1 MEPSELIGVH
11 KLLLSSLRTTLMEP
25 RADQLT
31 LCGIRGTHWRLQP
44 DELLTDRPR
53 RSFIASTVGRAAVA
67 RQGRKVAEQ
76 IHSAARKMISHACLS
91 QATKI
96 ARLVPANYS
105 GMLSGQARGYKP
117 QGGNQTTSRLVPG
130 LCPARHISLRVATKQ
145 PHSSSTSS
153 GINGNSALDSERN
166 PCISLHLARAD
177 ETQQFHEHEPREAA
191 MKRIQRMW
199 PWLCQLQQYSAYDY
213 VDSVP

>member
-105 GMLSGQARGYKP
+105 GMLSGWQPNSPVVPRRPVASMEILHWIARGIHVFRFTLPGPTKHNNFMSM
-117 QGGNQTTSRLVPG
+117 NQE
-130 LCPARHISLRVATKQ
+130 KQ
-145 PHSSSTSS
+145 
-153 GINGNSALDSERN
+153 
-166 PCISLHLARAD
+166 
-177 ETQQFHEHEPREAA
+177 Q
-191 MKRIQRMW
+191 
-199 PWLCQLQQYSAYDY
+199 
-213 VDSVP
+213 